1 MTKWGLEG
9 GGSATQETP
18 LGTLDRR
25 LTSHGAGVSGPC
37 GDPEIH
43 TGRQL
48 SPRRGYFGAVSAAA
62 LGGHSPGVRLHP
74 PCQEGRGTQEL
85 RLLRPLPAVDIRRA
99 RASATAP
106 GCHGDPELARRGFLL
121 ATSSHPI
128 QPGLLTR
135 LREIQPAR
143 PPGECHGAEE
153 GAGVRGLCYGAR
165 REGKLSCGQTWGGPW
180 GTGGQWEKD
189 AGPGTDSPLFPKAP
203 GNGDEP
209 GSWSQPGDPALHP
222 RPGLLTTVDFLNP
235 RYCSY
240 LGPWWPHDSRIPL
253 KWTKHSVGPRALAK
267 PPGSAHPSSGHQMVP
282 TPQLRAEGPGPR
294 AHPRAERTWPAL
306 CWKPGHH
313 FPQKQEHAGDF
324 TLHGSRKLRSTSF

>member
-74 PCQEGRGTQEL
+74 PCQEGQGTQEL

-106 GCHGDPELARRGFLL
+106 RCHGDPELARRGFLL

-143 PPGECHGAEE
+143 PPGERRGAEE
-153 GAGVRGLCYGAR
+153 GAGGQRTLLR
-165 REGKLSCGQTWGGPW
+165 SQEGRKAVLWANPGGPVGDR
-180 GTGGQWEKD
+180 GTVGEGHW
-189 AGPGTDSPLFPKAP
+189 A
-203 GNGDEP
+203 
-209 GSWSQPGDPALHP
+209 WH
-222 RPGLLTTVDFLNP
+222 GL
-235 RYCSY
+235 
-240 LGPWWPHDSRIPL
+240 
-253 KWTKHSVGPRALAK
+253 
-267 PPGSAHPSSGHQMVP
+267 
-282 TPQLRAEGPGPR
+282 TPV
-294 AHPRAERTWPAL
+294 
-306 CWKPGHH
+306 
-313 FPQKQEHAGDF
+313 
-324 TLHGSRKLRSTSF
+324 S